1 MSAVIERV
9 GTVPQ
14 VQKSNDLRPAGM
26 NAGYDA
32 GYMAVASEDTLI
44 AYEKR
49 IMAIEPAVRG
59 NGRLSREQL
68 DTIVALTRGISD
80 KDNF

>member
-1 MSAVIERV
+1 MSAVIERI
-9 GTVPQ
+9 GTAPQ
-14 VQKSNDLRPAGM
+14 AQKSNDLRPAGM
-26 NAGYDA
+26 NA

-49 IMAIEPAVRG
+49 IMAIEPTVRG
-59 NGRLSREQL
+59 NGSLSREQL
-68 DTIVALTRGISD
+68 DTIAALTHGISD